1 MQTGLRSKKIRSA
14 IQEIPYGAEAALH
27 ATSCATNDDRRT
39 AWGMELTEKRS
50 DGRNRVLIADDHRM
64 MREGLR
70 ALLEEK
76 LGYECVA
83 EASDGYEAVAK
94 TKTVRPDIVIMDIGM
109 PNLNGIEATRQ
120 IKAEHADVEVAIL
133 SMHAARKYV
142 VQALHAGAS
151 AFILKDSAAEDLAT
165 ALRTVSN
172 GGMYLSAAIG
182 TASVLKN
189 EAAEISTRNVA
200 EGQRLTPRELQ
211 VLQLI
216 ADGKS
221 TKGIAAVLD
230 VSVKTI
236 ETHRKQIMDKLG
248 IRTTAGLTKYCIRE
262 GLTPL

>member
-1 MQTGLRSKKIRSA
+1 MNL
-14 IQEIPYGAEAALH
+14 AENIIDA
-27 ATSCATNDDRRT
+27 R
-39 AWGMELTEKRS
+39 K
-50 DGRNRVLIADDHRM
+50 RVLIADDHQM

-83 EASDGYEAVAK
+83 EAADGYEAVAK
-94 TKTVRPDIVIMDIGM
+94 TKTIRPDIVIMDIGM

-120 IKAEHADVEVAIL
+120 IKAEHSDIEVAIL

-151 AFILKDSAAEDLAT
+151 AYILKDSAVEDLAT
-165 ALRTVSN
+165 ALRTVGK
-172 GGMYLSAAIG
+172 GGMYLSASIG
-182 TASVLKN
+182 AATVLKN
-189 EAAEISTRNVA
+189 EAAEISTKNVA
-200 EGQRLTPRELQ
+200 DGQRLTPRELQ

-221 TKGIAAVLD
+221 TKGIPSALD

-236 ETHRKQIMDKLG
+236 ETHRKQIMDKLA